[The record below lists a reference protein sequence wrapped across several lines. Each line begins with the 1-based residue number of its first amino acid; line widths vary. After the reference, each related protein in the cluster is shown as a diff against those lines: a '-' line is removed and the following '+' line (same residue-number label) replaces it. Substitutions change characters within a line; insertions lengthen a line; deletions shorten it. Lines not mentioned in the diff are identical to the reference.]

1 MHKTGKLI
9 GGRGYN
15 IIFWSENL
23 SWDNGKNNYSEIAK
37 FDLKVKIKRYDAL
50 YTHSHVWNTF
60 VKWKSSFFPVS
71 CETQPCSCVFILV
84 LKNRLKEKLR
94 KYSDKVCTKYE
105 QKKTHPRMNCIK
117 HYIML
122 LCNIIVL
129 IPALTRGIIYSVIEM
144 NLNSFGPLFWSQW
157 TLDGGAG
164 AAGLGTRLA
173 L

>member
-1 MHKTGKLI
+1 MNK
-9 GGRGYN
+9 
-15 IIFWSENL
+15 
-23 SWDNGKNNYSEIAK
+23 
-37 FDLKVKIKRYDAL
+37 
-50 YTHSHVWNTF
+50 
-60 VKWKSSFFPVS
+60 
-71 CETQPCSCVFILV
+71 
-84 LKNRLKEKLR
+84 
-94 KYSDKVCTKYE
+94 
-105 QKKTHPRMNCIK
+105 KKTHPRMNCIK

-144 NLNSFGPLFWSQW
+144 NLNSFGPLFLSQW